1 MRLRVLPFEKE
12 GVRGGF
18 RNSDLQVF
26 NEMKISENW
35 LRAWVNPEIDSGTLS
50 DQLTMLGLEVD
61 DMAPA
66 AKPFSGV
73 VVGEVLT
80 VEQHPD
86 ADRLRVTTVNIGSG
100 EPLQIVCGAPNV
112 RAGMKA
118 PVATIGAVLPGD
130 FKIKKGKLRGVESQ
144 GMLCGASEIDLE
156 DKIDGLLELPADAP
170 VGVDIREYLELDDH
184 VIDISIT
191 PNRGDCFSIRGVARE
206 IGVINQL
213 PVAAPEIK
221 EVAAAIA
228 DHKNV
233 IVDTDGCPRYL
244 GRVIKNVNTK
254 APTPAWM
261 ERALARSGIRQHSIL
276 VDITNY
282 VLIEL
287 GQPLHAF
294 DGGKVEGAV
303 HVRQAAA
310 GEKLVLLNEQEV
322 ELQEDVM
329 VIADDAKALAI
340 AGIMGGLS
348 SSVTDE
354 TAEIFLESAFFAP
367 LHIAGRARRFGLH
380 TDASQR
386 YERGVDFELPMAA
399 MHRASQLIAELAGGE
414 FGPITA
420 VEQAALLPKREAIAL
435 NQAQVDQLLG
445 YAVEPAFI
453 SDALSRL
460 GCAVTVK
467 AEGEWTVVPPSHRYD
482 MAIYQDLIEEVAR
495 IHGYDNIQISLP
507 VMDVK
512 LAKYADQFELAQLRQ
527 TAVTLGYQ
535 EAISF
540 SFADAKLEKQL
551 NPQVQPLALANPI
564 SSDLAVMRSTLLSSL
579 IPCVQ
584 YNLNRQQSR
593 VRFFELGLRFDYQ
606 GASSI
611 HDLKQVPAFA
621 LIAAGPR
628 TAESWHG
635 KPAEMD
641 FFDFKGDVEEILAAA
656 RLKVEYVRSERA
668 WLHPGQSA
676 EILLN
681 GQSIGYLGRLH
692 PSLEAELDLSA
703 TWVAELDQQAIL
715 QTYVSNFTE
724 LSRFPSVRR
733 DIALLISDKINVSEI
748 QQLIEKTGGE
758 LLDSAWLFDV
768 YTGQGVEEGKRSLA
782 FALLW
787 QHPSRT
793 LEDAEIKSGMDNILQ
808 VLENTY
814 QATLRAS

>member
-1 MRLRVLPFEKE
+1 
-12 GVRGGF
+12 
-18 RNSDLQVF
+18 
-26 NEMKISENW
+26 MKISENW
-35 LRAWVNPEIDSGTLS
+35 LRTWVNPAIDSEKLS

-61 DMAPA
+61 DLSPA
-66 AKPFSGV
+66 AKPFTGV

-170 VGVDIREYLELDDH
+170 VGVNVREYLDLDDN

-191 PNRGDCFSIRGVARE
+191 PNRGDCFSIRGIARE

-213 PVAAPEIK
+213 PVTAPEIK
-221 EVAAAIA
+221 EVAATLA
-228 DHKNV
+228 DEKKV
-233 IVDTDGCPRYL
+233 VVETEGCPRYL

-254 APTPAWM
+254 APTPEWM
-261 ERALARSGIRQHSIL
+261 ERALVRAGIRQHSIL

-282 VLIEL
+282 VLMEL

-294 DGGKVEGAV
+294 DGGKVQGSV
-303 HVRQAAA
+303 HVRQAKA

-322 ELQEDVM
+322 ELQDDVM
-329 VIADDAKALAI
+329 VIADAEKALAI

-354 TAEIFLESAFFAP
+354 TTEIFLESAFFAP

-386 YERGVDFELPMAA
+386 YERGVDFELPMIA

-414 FGPITA
+414 FVPIIVPA
-420 VEQAALLPKREAIAL
+420 RPALFPTREAIEL
-435 NQAQVDQLLG
+435 VHAQGAQLLG
-445 YAVEPAFI
+445 QTVRSDFI
-453 SDALSRL
+453 TDALTRL
-460 GCAVTVK
+460 GCSVTVK
-467 AEGEWTVVPPSHRYD
+467 AKGQWSVVPPSHRYD

-507 VMDVK
+507 VIDVK
-512 LAKYADQFELAQLRQ
+512 LAKYEDQFELTQLRQ

-540 SFADAKLEKQL
+540 SFADLKLEKQL
-551 NPQVQPLALANPI
+551 NPEVNPLALANPI

-584 YNLNRQQSR
+584 YNVNRQQNR

-606 GASSI
+606 NAASI
-611 HDLKQVPAFA
+611 HDLKQIPTFA
-621 LIAAGPR
+621 LIATGSR
-628 TAESWHG
+628 TPETWHG
-635 KPAEMD
+635 KAQPMD
-641 FFDFKGDVEEILAAA
+641 FFDFKGDIEEILAAA
-656 RLKVEYVRSERA
+656 RLNVEYVRSERS

-676 EILLN
+676 EILVN

-692 PSLEAELDLSA
+692 PSLEDELDLA
-703 TWVAELDQQAIL
+703 MTWVAELDQSAVL

-748 QQLIEKTGGE
+748 QGLIEKTGGE
-758 LLDSAWLFDV
+758 LLGSTWLFDV

>member
-1 MRLRVLPFEKE
+1 
-12 GVRGGF
+12 
-18 RNSDLQVF
+18 
-26 NEMKISENW
+26 MKISENW
-35 LRAWVNPEIDSGTLS
+35 LRTWVNPAIDSDTLS

-61 DMAPA
+61 ELVPA
-66 AKPFSGV
+66 AKPFTGV
-73 VVGEVLT
+73 VIGEVLT
-80 VEQHPD
+80 VVQHPD

-100 EPLQIVCGAPNV
+100 ESLQIVCGAPNV
-112 RAGMKA
+112 CVGMKM

-170 VGVDIREYLELDDH
+170 VGTNIREYLNLDDH
-184 VIDISIT
+184 VVDISIT

-213 PVAAPEIK
+213 PVTAPEIQ
-221 EVAAAIA
+221 EVAATIA
-228 DHKNV
+228 DQKQV
-233 IVDTDGCPRYL
+233 VVTTDGCPRYL

-254 APTPAWM
+254 AATPAWM
-261 ERALARSGIRQHSIL
+261 EQALARSGIRQHSIL

-282 VLIEL
+282 VLMEL

-294 DGGKVEGAV
+294 DGGQVQGSV
-303 HVRQAAA
+303 HVRQASAN
-310 GEKLVLLNEQEV
+310 EKLVLLNEQEI
-322 ELQEDVM
+322 ELTEDVM
-329 VIADDAKALAI
+329 VIADDVKALAI

-354 TAEIFLESAFFAP
+354 TTEIFLESAFFAP
-367 LHIAGRARRFGLH
+367 LHIAGRARRYGLH

-386 YERGVDFELPMAA
+386 YERGVDFELPMIA
-399 MHRASQLIAELAGGE
+399 MQRASQLIQTLAGGD
-414 FGPITA
+414 FGPIT
-420 VEQAALLPKREAIAL
+420 VSEKTELLPKREVIEL

-445 YAVEPAFI
+445 YQVPTAFI
-453 SDALSRL
+453 TDALQRL
-460 GCAVTVK
+460 GCAVTVT

-507 VMDVK
+507 VIDVK
-512 LAKYADQFELAQLRQ
+512 LAKHQDQFELTQLRQ
-527 TAVTLGYQ
+527 TLVTLGYQ

-540 SFADAKLEKQL
+540 SFADLKLEKQL
-551 NPQVQPLALANPI
+551 NSQVNPLALANPI

-584 YNLNRQQSR
+584 YNINRQQSR

-606 GASSI
+606 NAKSI
-611 HDLKQVPAFA
+611 EDLKQIPTLAM
-621 LIAAGPR
+621 IAVGSKQI
-628 TAESWHG
+628 ESWHG
-635 KPAEMD
+635 KAQVMD
-641 FFDFKGDVEEILAAA
+641 FFDLKGEVEEILAAG
-656 RLKVEYVRSERA
+656 RVQVEYVRSDRE

-676 EILLN
+676 EILVD
-681 GQSIGYLGRLH
+681 GKSVGYLGRLH
-692 PSLEAELDLSA
+692 PSLENALDLST
-703 TWVAELDQQAIL
+703 TWIAELDQSAVL

-733 DIALLISDKINVSEI
+733 DIALVISDKINVSEI

-758 LLDSAWLFDV
+758 LLDSTWLFDV
-768 YTGQGVEEGKRSLA
+768 YTGQGVEQGKRSLA

-793 LEDAEIKSGMDNILQ
+793 LEDAEIKSGMDHIIQ
-808 VLENTY
+808 VLEDTY

>member
-1 MRLRVLPFEKE
+1 
-12 GVRGGF
+12 
-18 RNSDLQVF
+18 
-26 NEMKISENW
+26 MKISENW
-35 LRAWVNPEIDSGTLS
+35 LRTWVNPAIDSDTLS

-61 DMAPA
+61 ELVPA
-66 AKPFSGV
+66 AKPFTGV
-73 VVGEVLT
+73 VIGEVLT
-80 VEQHPD
+80 VVQHPD

-112 RAGMKA
+112 RVGMKA

-170 VGVDIREYLELDDH
+170 VGTNIREYLNLDDH

-213 PVAAPEIK
+213 PVTAPEIQ
-221 EVAAAIA
+221 EVAATIA
-228 DHKNV
+228 DQKQV
-233 IVDTDGCPRYL
+233 VVTTDGCPRYL

-254 APTPAWM
+254 AATPAWM
-261 ERALARSGIRQHSIL
+261 EQALARSGIRQHSIL

-282 VLIEL
+282 VLMEL

-294 DGGKVEGAV
+294 DGGQVQGSV
-303 HVRQAAA
+303 HVRQASAN
-310 GEKLVLLNEQEV
+310 EKLVLLNEQEI
-322 ELQEDVM
+322 ELTEDVM
-329 VIADDAKALAI
+329 VIADDVKALAI

-354 TAEIFLESAFFAP
+354 TTEIFLESAFFAP
-367 LHIAGRARRFGLH
+367 LHIAGRARRYGLH

-386 YERGVDFELPMAA
+386 YERGVDFELPMIA
-399 MHRASQLIAELAGGE
+399 MHRASQLIQTLAGGD
-414 FGPITA
+414 FGPIT
-420 VEQAALLPKREAIAL
+420 VSEKTELLPKREAIKL

-445 YAVEPAFI
+445 YQVPTAFI
-453 SDALSRL
+453 TDALQRL
-460 GCAVTVK
+460 GCAVTVT
-467 AEGEWTVVPPSHRYD
+467 AEGKWTVVPPSHRYD

-507 VMDVK
+507 VIDVK
-512 LAKYADQFELAQLRQ
+512 LAKHQDQFELTQLRQ
-527 TAVTLGYQ
+527 TLVTLGYQ

-540 SFADAKLEKQL
+540 SFADLKLEKQL
-551 NPQVQPLALANPI
+551 NSQVNSLALANPI

-584 YNLNRQQSR
+584 YNINRQQSR

-606 GASSI
+606 NAKSI
-611 HDLKQVPAFA
+611 EDLKQIPTLAM
-621 LIAAGPR
+621 IAVGSKQI
-628 TAESWHG
+628 ESWHG
-635 KPAEMD
+635 KAQVMD
-641 FFDFKGDVEEILAAA
+641 FFDLKGEVEEILAAG
-656 RLKVEYVRSERA
+656 RVQVEYVRSDRE

-676 EILLN
+676 EILVD
-681 GQSIGYLGRLH
+681 GKSVGYLGRLH
-692 PSLEAELDLSA
+692 PSLENALDLST
-703 TWVAELDQQAIL
+703 TWIAELDQSAVL

-733 DIALLISDKINVSEI
+733 DIALVISDKINVSEI

-758 LLDSAWLFDV
+758 LLDSTWLFDV
-768 YTGQGVEEGKRSLA
+768 YTGQGVEQGKRSLA

-793 LEDAEIKSGMDNILQ
+793 LEDAEIKSGMDHIIQ
-808 VLENTY
+808 VLEDTY

>member
-1 MRLRVLPFEKE
+1 
-12 GVRGGF
+12 
-18 RNSDLQVF
+18 
-26 NEMKISENW
+26 MKISENW
-35 LRAWVNPEIDSGTLS
+35 LRTWVNPAIDSDTLS

-61 DMAPA
+61 ELVPA
-66 AKPFSGV
+66 AKPFTGV
-73 VVGEVLT
+73 VIGEVLT
-80 VEQHPD
+80 VVQHPD

-112 RAGMKA
+112 RVGMKA

-170 VGVDIREYLELDDH
+170 VGTNIREYLNLDDH

-213 PVAAPEIK
+213 PVTAPEIQ
-221 EVAAAIA
+221 EVAAT
-228 DHKNV
+228 
-233 IVDTDGCPRYL
+233 IVDQKQVVVTTDGCPRYL

-261 ERALARSGIRQHSIL
+261 EQALARSGIRQHSIL

-282 VLIEL
+282 VLMEI

-294 DGGKVEGAV
+294 DGGQVQGSV
-303 HVRQAAA
+303 HVRQASAN
-310 GEKLVLLNEQEV
+310 EKLVLLNEQEI
-322 ELQEDVM
+322 ELTEDVM
-329 VIADDAKALAI
+329 VIADDVKALAI

-354 TAEIFLESAFFAP
+354 TTEIFLESAFFAP
-367 LHIAGRARRFGLH
+367 LHIAGRARRYGLH

-386 YERGVDFELPMAA
+386 YERGVDFELPMIA
-399 MHRASQLIAELAGGE
+399 MQRASQLIQTLAGGD
-414 FGPITA
+414 FGPIT
-420 VEQAALLPKREAIAL
+420 VSEKTELLPKREAIEL

-445 YAVEPAFI
+445 YQVPTAFI
-453 SDALSRL
+453 TDALQRL
-460 GCAVTVK
+460 GCDVTVK

-507 VMDVK
+507 VIDVK
-512 LAKYADQFELAQLRQ
+512 LAKHQDQFELTQLRQ
-527 TAVTLGYQ
+527 TLVTLGYQ

-540 SFADAKLEKQL
+540 SFADLKLEKQL
-551 NPQVQPLALANPI
+551 NSQVNPLALANPI

-584 YNLNRQQSR
+584 YNINRQQSR

-606 GASSI
+606 NAKSI
-611 HDLKQVPAFA
+611 EDLKQIPTLAM
-621 LIAAGPR
+621 IAVGSKQI
-628 TAESWHG
+628 ESWHG
-635 KPAEMD
+635 KAQVMD
-641 FFDFKGDVEEILAAA
+641 FFDLKGEVEEILAAG
-656 RLKVEYVRSERA
+656 RVHVEYVRSDRE

-676 EILLN
+676 EILVD
-681 GQSIGYLGRLH
+681 GKSVGYLGRLH
-692 PSLEAELDLSA
+692 PSLENALDLST
-703 TWVAELDQQAIL
+703 TWIAELDQSAVL

-733 DIALLISDKINVSEI
+733 DIALVISDKINVSEI

-758 LLDSAWLFDV
+758 LLDSTWLFDV
-768 YTGQGVEEGKRSLA
+768 YTGQGVEQGKRSLA

-793 LEDAEIKSGMDNILQ
+793 LEDAEIKSGMDHIIQ
-808 VLENTY
+808 VLEDTY

>member
-1 MRLRVLPFEKE
+1 
-12 GVRGGF
+12 
-18 RNSDLQVF
+18 
-26 NEMKISENW
+26 MKISENW
-35 LRAWVNPEIDSGTLS
+35 LRTWVNPAIDSDKLS

-61 DMAPA
+61 DLTPA
-66 AKPFSGV
+66 AKPFTGV

-86 ADRLRVTTVNIGSG
+86 ADRLRVTTVNIGTG

-156 DKIDGLLELPADAP
+156 DKIDGLLELPSDAP
-170 VGVDIREYLELDDH
+170 VGVNIREYLELDDN

-191 PNRGDCFSIRGVARE
+191 PNRGDCFSIRGIARE

-213 PVAAPEIK
+213 PVTAPEIK
-221 EVAAAIA
+221 EVAATIA
-228 DHKNV
+228 DEKKV
-233 IVDTDGCPRYL
+233 VVETEGCPRYL

-254 APTPAWM
+254 APTPVWM

-282 VLIEL
+282 VLMEL

-294 DGGKVEGAV
+294 DGGKVQGAV
-303 HVRQAAA
+303 HVRQATAA
-310 GEKLVLLNEQEV
+310 EKLTLLNEQEV
-322 ELQEDVM
+322 ELSEKVM
-329 VIADDAKALAI
+329 VIADDEKALAI

-348 SSVTDE
+348 SAVSDT
-354 TAEIFLESAFFAP
+354 TTEIFLESAFFAP
-367 LHIAGRARRFGLH
+367 LAIAGRARSFGLH

-386 YERGVDFELPMAA
+386 YERGVDFELPMIA
-399 MHRASQLIAELAGGE
+399 MNRASQLIAELAGGE
-414 FGPITA
+414 FGPITVA
-420 VEQAALLPKREAIAL
+420 EKAELLPQREAIAL
-435 NQAQVDQLLG
+435 EQAQVDQLLG
-445 YAVEPAFI
+445 YVVESDFI
-453 SDALSRL
+453 TDALTRL
-460 GCAVTVK
+460 GCEVTVV
-467 AEGEWTVVPPSHRYD
+467 AEDQWSVVPPSYRFD

-507 VMDVK
+507 VMDVQ
-512 LAKYADQFELAQLRQ
+512 LAKYQDQFETAQLRQ
-527 TAVTLGYQ
+527 TLVTLGYQ

-540 SFADAKLEKQL
+540 SFADLKLEKQL
-551 NPQVQPLALANPI
+551 NPAVNPLALANPI

-584 YNLNRQQSR
+584 HNVNRQQSR

-606 GASSI
+606 NAASI
-611 HDLKQVPAFA
+611 HDLKQIPTLAI
-621 LIAAGPR
+621 IATGAK
-628 TAESWHG
+628 TAENWHA
-635 KPAEMD
+635 KPQAMD
-641 FFDFKGDVEEILAAA
+641 FFDFKGEVEEVLAAA
-656 RLKVEYVRSERA
+656 RLNVEYVRSERS

-676 EILLN
+676 EILID
-681 GQSIGYLGRLH
+681 GKSVGYLGRLH
-692 PSLEAELDLSA
+692 PSLENDLDLST
-703 TWVAELDQQAIL
+703 TWVAELDQSAVL

-733 DIALLISDKINVSEI
+733 DIALLINDKINVSEI

-758 LLDSAWLFDV
+758 LLDSTWLFDV

-782 FALLW
+782 FAVLW
-787 QHPSRT
+787 QHPTRT

-808 VLENTY
+808 VLQDTY

>member
-1 MRLRVLPFEKE
+1 
-12 GVRGGF
+12 
-18 RNSDLQVF
+18 
-26 NEMKISENW
+26 MKISENW
-35 LRAWVNPEIDSGTLS
+35 LRTWVNPAIDSDTLS

-61 DMAPA
+61 ELASV
-66 AKPFSGV
+66 AKPFTGV

-170 VGVDIREYLELDDH
+170 VGVNIREYLKLDDN

-191 PNRGDCFSIRGVARE
+191 PNRGDCFSIRGIARE
-206 IGVINQL
+206 VAVINQL
-213 PVAAPEIK
+213 QMNEPEIK
-221 EVAAAIA
+221 SVDATITDEKKV
-228 DHKNV
+228 V
-233 IVDTDGCPRYL
+233 INTDGAPRYL
-244 GRVIKNVNTK
+244 GRVIKNVNVK
-254 APTPAWM
+254 AATPEWM
-261 ERALARSGIRQHSIL
+261 EQALARSGIRTHSIL
-276 VDITNY
+276 VDVTNY
-282 VLIEL
+282 VLMEL
-287 GQPLHAF
+287 GQPMHAF
-294 DGGKVEGAV
+294 DLAKIEGTV
-303 HVRQAAA
+303 HVRQAQPQ
-310 GEKLVLLNEQEV
+310 EKLQLLNDQEV

-329 VIADDAKALAI
+329 VIADDQKALAI
-340 AGIMGGLS
+340 AGIMGGLA
-348 SSVTDE
+348 SSVTDD
-354 TAEIFLESAFFAP
+354 TTDIFLESAFFAP
-367 LHIAGRARRFGLH
+367 LAIAGRARRFGLH
-380 TDASQR
+380 TDSSQR
-386 YERGVDFELPMAA
+386 YERGVDFELPLIA
-399 MHRASQLIAELAGGE
+399 MNRASQLIQELVGGE
-414 FGPITA
+414 FGPITVA
-420 VEQAALLPKREAIAL
+420 EKSDLLPKREAIEL
-435 NQAQVDQLLG
+435 KQVQVDQLLG
-445 YAVEPAFI
+445 YKVAAEFI
-453 SDALSRL
+453 TDALTRL
-460 GCAVTVK
+460 GCEVTVQ
-467 AEGEWTVVPPSHRYD
+467 ANGEWSVVPPSHRYD

-495 IHGYDNIQISLP
+495 IDGYDNIQISLP
-507 VMDVK
+507 SMDVQ
-512 LAKYADQFELAQLRQ
+512 LAKYQDRFEIAQLRQ
-527 TAVTLGYQ
+527 TVVTLGYQ

-551 NPQVQPLALANPI
+551 NPQVSPLMLANPI
-564 SSDLAVMRSTLLSSL
+564 SSDLAAMRSTLLSSL

-606 GASSI
+606 NANSI
-611 HDLKQVPAFA
+611 QDLKQIPTLA
-621 LIAAGPR
+621 LVAVGSREP
-628 TAESWHG
+628 ESWHA
-635 KPAEMD
+635 KPQPMD
-641 FFDFKGDVEEILAAA
+641 FFDFKGEVEEILAAG
-656 RLKVEYVRSERA
+656 RVKVEYVRSERP

-676 EILLN
+676 EILVD

-692 PSLEAELDLSA
+692 PSLENELDLST
-703 TWVAELDQQAIL
+703 TWVAELDQAAVL
-715 QTYVSNFTE
+715 QSYVSNFTE

-733 DIALLISDKINVSEI
+733 DIALLISDNINVRDI

-758 LLDSAWLFDV
+758 LLDSTWLFDV

-793 LEDAEIKSGMDNILQ
+793 LEDAEIKSGMDNIIQ

>member
-1 MRLRVLPFEKE
+1 
-12 GVRGGF
+12 
-18 RNSDLQVF
+18 
-26 NEMKISENW
+26 MKISENW
-35 LRAWVNPEIDSGTLS
+35 LRTWVNPAIDSEKLS

-61 DMAPA
+61 DLSPA
-66 AKPFSGV
+66 AKPFTGV

-170 VGVDIREYLELDDH
+170 VGVNVREYLDLDDN

-191 PNRGDCFSIRGVARE
+191 PNRGDCFSIRGIARE

-213 PVAAPEIK
+213 PVTAPEIK
-221 EVAAAIA
+221 EVAATLA
-228 DHKNV
+228 DEKKV
-233 IVDTDGCPRYL
+233 VVETEGCARYL

-254 APTPAWM
+254 APTPEWM
-261 ERALARSGIRQHSIL
+261 ERALVRAGIRQHSIL

-282 VLIEL
+282 VLMEL

-294 DGGKVEGAV
+294 DGGKVQGSV
-303 HVRQAAA
+303 HVRQAKA

-322 ELQEDVM
+322 ELQDDVM
-329 VIADDAKALAI
+329 VIADDEKALAI

-354 TAEIFLESAFFAP
+354 TTEIFLESAFFAP

-386 YERGVDFELPMAA
+386 YERGVDFELPLIA

-414 FGPITA
+414 FGPIVVA
-420 VEQAALLPKREAIAL
+420 EKPELLPKRETIEL
-435 NQAQVDQLLG
+435 EQAQVDQLLG
-445 YAVEPAFI
+445 YTIESDFI
-453 SDALSRL
+453 TDALTRL
-460 GCAVTVK
+460 GCEVTVK
-467 AEGEWTVVPPSHRYD
+467 AEGQWLVVPPSHRYD

-507 VMDVK
+507 VIDVK
-512 LAKYADQFELAQLRQ
+512 LAKYEDQFELTQLRQ

-540 SFADAKLEKQL
+540 SFADLKLEKQL
-551 NPQVQPLALANPI
+551 NPDVNPLALANPI

-584 YNLNRQQSR
+584 YNVNRQQNR

-606 GASSI
+606 NAASI
-611 HDLKQVPAFA
+611 HDLKQIPTFA
-621 LIAAGPR
+621 LIATGSR
-628 TAESWHG
+628 TPETWHG
-635 KPAEMD
+635 KAQPMD
-641 FFDFKGDVEEILAAA
+641 FFDFKGDIEEILAAA
-656 RLKVEYVRSERA
+656 RLDVEYVRSERS

-676 EILLN
+676 EILVD
-681 GQSIGYLGRLH
+681 GKSIGYFGRLH
-692 PSLEAELDLSA
+692 PSLEDELDLA
-703 TWVAELDQQAIL
+703 TTWVAELDQSAVL

-733 DIALLISDKINVSEI
+733 DIALLISDKINVSKI
-748 QQLIEKTGGE
+748 QGLIEKTGGE
-758 LLDSAWLFDV
+758 LLGSTWLFDV

>member
-1 MRLRVLPFEKE
+1 
-12 GVRGGF
+12 
-18 RNSDLQVF
+18 
-26 NEMKISENW
+26 MKISENW
-35 LRAWVNPEIDSGTLS
+35 LRTWVNPAIDSDTLS

-61 DMAPA
+61 DLSPA
-66 AKPFSGV
+66 AKAFTGV

-80 VEQHPD
+80 VDQHPD
-86 ADRLRVTTVNIGSG
+86 ADRLRVTTVNIGTG

-130 FKIKKGKLRGVESQ
+130 FKIKKGKLRGIESQ

-156 DKIDGLLELPADAP
+156 DKIDGLLELPTDAP
-170 VGVDIREYLELDDH
+170 VGVNVREYLDLDDN

-191 PNRGDCFSIRGVARE
+191 PNRGDCFSIRGIARE

-213 PVAAPEIK
+213 PITALEVK
-221 EVAAAIA
+221 EVAATIT
-228 DHKNV
+228 DEKKV
-233 IVDTDGCPRYL
+233 IIETDGCPCYL
-244 GRVIKNVNTK
+244 CRVIKNVNTK
-254 APTPAWM
+254 APTPVWM

-282 VLIEL
+282 VLMEL

-303 HVRQAAA
+303 HVRQATAA
-310 GEKLVLLNEQEV
+310 EKLTLLNEQEV
-322 ELQEDVM
+322 ELSEKVM
-329 VIADDAKALAI
+329 VIADDNKALAI

-348 SSVTDE
+348 SAVSDT
-354 TAEIFLESAFFAP
+354 TTEIFLESAFFDQ
-367 LHIAGRARRFGLH
+367 LHIAGRARSFGLH

-386 YERGVDFELPMAA
+386 YERGVDFELPLIA
-399 MHRASQLIAELAGGE
+399 MHRASQLISEFAGGE
-414 FGPITA
+414 FGPITIA
-420 VEQAALLPKREAIAL
+420 EKTEFLPKRDAIEL

-445 YAVEPAFI
+445 YKVESDFI
-453 SDALSRL
+453 TDALTRL
-460 GCAVTVK
+460 GCTVTVK
-467 AEGEWTVVPPSHRYD
+467 AEGEWTVVPPSHRFD
-482 MAIYQDLIEEVAR
+482 MVIYQDLIEEVAR

-507 VMDVK
+507 VIDVK
-512 LAKYADQFELAQLRQ
+512 LAKYQDQFELAQLRQ
-527 TAVTLGYQ
+527 TIVTLGYQ

-540 SFADAKLEKQL
+540 SFADLKLEKQL
-551 NPQVQPLALANPI
+551 NPAVNPLALANPI

-584 YNLNRQQSR
+584 HNINRQQSR

-606 GASSI
+606 NAASI
-611 HDLKQVPAFA
+611 HDLKQIPTLA
-621 LIAAGPR
+621 LIAVGSK
-628 TAESWHG
+628 TVESWHG
-635 KPAEMD
+635 KPQIMD
-641 FFDFKGDVEEILAAA
+641 FFDFKGEVEEVLAAG
-656 RLKVEYVRSERA
+656 RLNFEYVRSEKS

-676 EILLN
+676 EILVD

-692 PSLEAELDLSA
+692 PSLESALDLGT
-703 TWVAELDQQAIL
+703 TWVAELDQKAVL

-733 DIALLISDKINVSEI
+733 DIALLINDKINVSEI
-748 QQLIEKTGGE
+748 QKLIEKTGGE
-758 LLDSAWLFDV
+758 LLDSTWLFDV
-768 YTGQGVEEGKRSLA
+768 YTGQGVEDGKRSLA

-808 VLENTY
+808 ILEQTY

>member
-1 MRLRVLPFEKE
+1 
-12 GVRGGF
+12 
-18 RNSDLQVF
+18 
-26 NEMKISENW
+26 MKISENW
-35 LRAWVNPEIDSGTLS
+35 LRTWVNPAIDSEKLS

-61 DMAPA
+61 DLSPA
-66 AKPFSGV
+66 AKPFTGV

-170 VGVDIREYLELDDH
+170 VGVNVREYLDLDDN

-191 PNRGDCFSIRGVARE
+191 PNRGDCFSIRGIARE

-213 PVAAPEIK
+213 PVTAPEIK
-221 EVAAAIA
+221 EVAATLA
-228 DHKNV
+228 DEKKV
-233 IVDTDGCPRYL
+233 FVETEGCARYL

-254 APTPAWM
+254 APTPEWM
-261 ERALARSGIRQHSIL
+261 ERALVRAGIRQHSIL

-282 VLIEL
+282 VLMEL

-294 DGGKVEGAV
+294 DGGKVQGSV
-303 HVRQAAA
+303 HVRQATA

-322 ELQEDVM
+322 ELQDDVM
-329 VIADDAKALAI
+329 VIADDEKALAI

-354 TAEIFLESAFFAP
+354 TTEIFLESAFFAP

-386 YERGVDFELPMAA
+386 YERGVDFELPMIA

-414 FGPITA
+414 FGPIIVA
-420 VEQAALLPKREAIAL
+420 EKSELLPKREAIEL
-435 NQAQVDQLLG
+435 EQAQVDQLLG
-445 YAVEPAFI
+445 YTVESDFI
-453 SDALSRL
+453 TDALTRL
-460 GCAVTVK
+460 GCEVTVK
-467 AEGEWTVVPPSHRYD
+467 AEGQWSVVPPSHRYD

-507 VMDVK
+507 VIDVK
-512 LAKYADQFELAQLRQ
+512 LAKYEDQFELTQLRQ

-540 SFADAKLEKQL
+540 SFADLKLEKQL
-551 NPQVQPLALANPI
+551 NPAVNPLALANPI

-584 YNLNRQQSR
+584 YNVNRQQNR

-606 GASSI
+606 NAASI
-611 HDLKQVPAFA
+611 HDLKQIPTFA
-621 LIAAGPR
+621 LIATGSR
-628 TAESWHG
+628 TTETWHG
-635 KPAEMD
+635 KAQPMD
-641 FFDFKGDVEEILAAA
+641 FFDFKGDIEEILAAA
-656 RLKVEYVRSERA
+656 RLDVEYVRSERS

-676 EILLN
+676 EILVN

-692 PSLEAELDLSA
+692 PSLEDELDLA
-703 TWVAELDQQAIL
+703 TTWVAELDQSAVL

-748 QQLIEKTGGE
+748 QGLIEKTGGE
-758 LLDSAWLFDV
+758 LLGSTWLFDV

>member
-1 MRLRVLPFEKE
+1 
-12 GVRGGF
+12 
-18 RNSDLQVF
+18 
-26 NEMKISENW
+26 MKISENW
-35 LRAWVNPEIDSGTLS
+35 LRTWVNPAIDSEKLS

-61 DMAPA
+61 DLSPA
-66 AKPFSGV
+66 AKPFTGV

-170 VGVDIREYLELDDH
+170 VGVNIREYLDLDDN

-191 PNRGDCFSIRGVARE
+191 PNRGDCFSIRGIARE

-213 PVAAPEIK
+213 PVTAPEIK
-221 EVAAAIA
+221 EVAASIA
-228 DHKNV
+228 DEKKV
-233 IVDTDGCPRYL
+233 VVSTEGCPRYL

-254 APTPAWM
+254 AATPEWM

-282 VLIEL
+282 VLMEL

-294 DGGKVEGAV
+294 DGAKVQGAV
-303 HVRQAAA
+303 QVRQANA
-310 GEKLVLLNEQEV
+310 GEKLILLNEQEV
-322 ELQEDVM
+322 ELQDDVM
-329 VIADDAKALAI
+329 VIADDEKALAI

-354 TAEIFLESAFFAP
+354 TTEIFLESAFFAP

-386 YERGVDFELPMAA
+386 YERGVDFELPLIAI
-399 MHRASQLIAELAGGE
+399 HRASQLISELAGGE
-414 FGPITA
+414 FGPITVAENAA
-420 VEQAALLPKREAIAL
+420 VLPTRDAIEL
-435 NQAQVDQLLG
+435 EQAQVDQLLG
-445 YAVEPAFI
+445 YNVNSDFI
-453 SDALSRL
+453 TGALTRL
-460 GCAVTVK
+460 GCEVTVK
-467 AEGEWTVVPPSHRYD
+467 AQGQWSVVPPSHRYD

-507 VMDVK
+507 VIDTK
-512 LAKYADQFELAQLRQ
+512 LAKYQDQFEVAQLRQ
-527 TAVTLGYQ
+527 TLVTLGYQ

-540 SFADAKLEKQL
+540 SFADLKLEKQL
-551 NPQVQPLALANPI
+551 NAAVNPLALANPI

-584 YNLNRQQSR
+584 YNINRQQSR

-606 GASSI
+606 NAASI
-611 HDLKQVPAFA
+611 HDLKQIPTLAM
-621 LIAAGPR
+621 IAVGAK

-635 KPAEMD
+635 KPQAMD
-641 FFDFKGDVEEILAAA
+641 FFDLKGEVEELLAAG
-656 RLKVEYVRSERA
+656 RVQVEYVRSERS

-676 EILLN
+676 EILVN

-692 PSLEAELDLSA
+692 PSLENELDLGT
-703 TWVAELDQQAIL
+703 TWVAELDQQAVL

-758 LLDSAWLFDV
+758 LLHSTWLFDV
-768 YTGQGVEEGKRSLA
+768 YTGQGVEAGKRSLA

-787 QHPSRT
+787 QHPTRT

>member
-1 MRLRVLPFEKE
+1 
-12 GVRGGF
+12 
-18 RNSDLQVF
+18 
-26 NEMKISENW
+26 MKISENW
-35 LRAWVNPEIDSGTLS
+35 LRTWVNPAIDSDTLS

-61 DMAPA
+61 ELASV
-66 AKPFSGV
+66 AKPFTGV

-170 VGVDIREYLELDDH
+170 VGVNIREYLKLDDN

-191 PNRGDCFSIRGVARE
+191 PNRGDCFSIRGIARE
-206 IGVINQL
+206 VAVINQL
-213 PVAAPEIK
+213 QMNEPEIK
-221 EVAAAIA
+221 SVDATITDEKKV
-228 DHKNV
+228 V
-233 IVDTDGCPRYL
+233 INTDGAPRYL
-244 GRVIKNVNTK
+244 GRVIKNVNVK
-254 APTPAWM
+254 ASTPEWM
-261 ERALARSGIRQHSIL
+261 EQALARSGIRTHSIL
-276 VDITNY
+276 VDVTNY
-282 VLIEL
+282 VLMEL
-287 GQPLHAF
+287 GQPMHAL
-294 DGGKVEGAV
+294 DLAKIEGTV
-303 HVRQAAA
+303 HVRQAKLK
-310 GEKLVLLNEQEV
+310 EKLQLLNDQEV
-322 ELQEDVM
+322 ELQDDVM
-329 VIADDAKALAI
+329 VIADDQKALAI
-340 AGIMGGLS
+340 AGIMGGLA
-348 SSVTDE
+348 SSVTDD
-354 TAEIFLESAFFAP
+354 TTDIFLESAFFAP
-367 LHIAGRARRFGLH
+367 LAIAGRARRFGLH
-380 TDASQR
+380 TDSSQR
-386 YERGVDFELPMAA
+386 YERGVDFELPLIA
-399 MHRASQLIAELAGGE
+399 MNRASQLIQELAGGE
-414 FGPITA
+414 FGPITVA
-420 VEQAALLPKREAIAL
+420 EKADLLPKREAIEL
-435 NQAQVDQLLG
+435 KQAQVDQLLG
-445 YAVEPAFI
+445 YKVAAEFI
-453 SDALSRL
+453 TDALTRL
-460 GCAVTVK
+460 GCEVTVQ
-467 AEGEWTVVPPSHRYD
+467 ADGEWSVVPPSHRYD

-495 IHGYDNIQISLP
+495 IDGYDNIQISLP
-507 VMDVK
+507 SMDVQ
-512 LAKYADQFELAQLRQ
+512 LAKYQDRFEIAQLRQ
-527 TAVTLGYQ
+527 TVVTLGYQ

-551 NPQVQPLALANPI
+551 NPQVSPLMLANPI
-564 SSDLAVMRSTLLSSL
+564 SSDLAAMRSTLLSSL

-606 GASSI
+606 NANSI
-611 HDLKQVPAFA
+611 QDLKQIPTLA
-621 LIAAGPR
+621 LVAVGSREP
-628 TAESWHG
+628 ESWHA
-635 KPAEMD
+635 KPQPMD
-641 FFDFKGDVEEILAAA
+641 FFDFKGEVEEILAAG
-656 RLKVEYVRSERA
+656 RVKVEYIRSERP

-676 EILLN
+676 EILVD

-692 PSLEAELDLSA
+692 PSLENELDLSI
-703 TWVAELDQQAIL
+703 TWVAELDQAAVL
-715 QTYVSNFTE
+715 QSYVSNFTE

-733 DIALLISDKINVSEI
+733 DIALLISDNINVRDI

-758 LLDSAWLFDV
+758 LLDSTWLFDV

-793 LEDAEIKSGMDNILQ
+793 LEDAEIKSGMDNIIQ

>member
-1 MRLRVLPFEKE
+1 
-12 GVRGGF
+12 
-18 RNSDLQVF
+18 
-26 NEMKISENW
+26 MKISENW
-35 LRAWVNPEIDSGTLS
+35 LRTWVNPAIDSDKLS

-61 DMAPA
+61 ELAPA
-66 AKPFSGV
+66 AKPFTGV

-130 FKIKKGKLRGVESQ
+130 FKIKKGKLRGIESQ

-170 VGVDIREYLELDDH
+170 VGMNIREYLDLDDN

-191 PNRGDCFSIRGVARE
+191 PNRGDCFSIRGIARE

-213 PVAAPEIK
+213 PVTAPEIK
-221 EVAAAIA
+221 EVVATIS
-228 DHKNV
+228 DEKKV
-233 IVDTDGCPRYL
+233 VVSTEGCPRYL

-254 APTPAWM
+254 APTPEWM

-282 VLIEL
+282 VLMEL

-294 DGGKVEGAV
+294 DGGKVQGAV
-303 HVRQAAA
+303 HVRQAVEA
-310 GEKLVLLNEQEV
+310 EKLVLLNEQEV
-322 ELQEDVM
+322 ELNEKVM
-329 VIADDAKALAI
+329 VIADDEKALAI

-348 SSVTDE
+348 SAVSDAT
-354 TAEIFLESAFFAP
+354 TEIFLESAFFAP
-367 LHIAGRARRFGLH
+367 LHIAGRARSFGLH

-386 YERGVDFELPMAA
+386 YERGVDFELPLIA

-414 FGPITA
+414 FGPITVA
-420 VEQAALLPKREAIAL
+420 ENAALLPTRDAIEL

-445 YAVEPAFI
+445 YSVDSAFI
-453 SDALSRL
+453 TDALTRL
-460 GCAVTVK
+460 GCDVTVK
-467 AEGEWTVVPPSHRYD
+467 AEGEWSVVPPSHRYD
-482 MAIYQDLIEEVAR
+482 MVIYQDLIEEVAR

-507 VMDVK
+507 VIDVK
-512 LAKYADQFELAQLRQ
+512 LAKYQDQFELGQLRQ

-540 SFADAKLEKQL
+540 SFADLKLEKQL
-551 NPQVQPLALANPI
+551 NSHVKPLALANPI

-584 YNLNRQQSR
+584 YNVNRQQSR

-606 GASSI
+606 EANSI
-611 HDLKQVPAFA
+611 HDLKQIPTFG
-621 LIAAGPR
+621 LIATGSR
-628 TAESWHG
+628 TPESWHG
-635 KPAEMD
+635 KAQPMD
-641 FFDFKGDVEEILAAA
+641 FFDFKGDIEEILAAG
-656 RLKVEYVRSERA
+656 RVKVEYIRSKRS

-676 EILLN
+676 EILVN
-681 GQSIGYLGRLH
+681 GQSIGYFGRLH
-692 PSLEAELDLSA
+692 PSLEDELDLA
-703 TWVAELDQQAIL
+703 TTWVAELDQVAVL

-748 QQLIEKTGGE
+748 QGLIEKTGGE
-758 LLDSAWLFDV
+758 LLDSTWLFDV

>member
-1 MRLRVLPFEKE
+1 
-12 GVRGGF
+12 
-18 RNSDLQVF
+18 
-26 NEMKISENW
+26 MKISENW
-35 LRAWVNPEIDSGTLS
+35 LRTWVNPTIDSDTLS
-50 DQLTMLGLEVD
+50 NQLTMLGLEVD
-61 DMAPA
+61 DMEPA
-66 AKPFSGV
+66 AKPFTGV

-80 VEQHPD
+80 VVQHPD

-112 RAGMKA
+112 RVGMKA

-130 FKIKKGKLRGVESQ
+130 FKIKNGKLRGVESQ
-144 GMLCGASEIDLE
+144 GMLCGASEIDIE
-156 DKIDGLLELPADAP
+156 DKIDGLLELPSDAP
-170 VGVDIREYLELDDH
+170 VGVNIREYLDLDDH

-191 PNRGDCFSIRGVARE
+191 PNRGDCFSIRGIARE

-213 PVAAPEIK
+213 PVTAPEIK
-221 EVAAAIA
+221 QVAATIT
-228 DHKNV
+228 DEKKVV
-233 IVDTDGCPRYL
+233 ISTEGCPRYL

-254 APTPAWM
+254 ASTPVWM

-294 DGGKVEGAV
+294 DGGKVQGSV
-303 HVRQAAA
+303 QVRQATAA
-310 GEKLVLLNEQEV
+310 EKLTLLNEQEV
-322 ELQEDVM
+322 ELSEKVM

-348 SSVTDE
+348 SSITDA
-354 TAEIFLESAFFAP
+354 TTEIFLESAFFAQ
-367 LHIAGRARRFGLH
+367 LAIAGRARSFGLH

-386 YERGVDFELPMAA
+386 YERGVDFELPMVA
-399 MHRASQLIAELAGGE
+399 MHRASQLIQELAGGE
-414 FGPITA
+414 FGPITVA
-420 VEQAALLPKREAIAL
+420 EQAELLPTREAIEL

-445 YAVEPAFI
+445 YQVESDFI
-453 SDALSRL
+453 TDALMRL
-460 GCAVTVK
+460 GCTVTVK
-467 AEGEWTVVPPSHRYD
+467 AVGEWTVIPPSHRYD
-482 MAIYQDLIEEVAR
+482 MTIYQDLIEEVAR
-495 IHGYDNIQISLP
+495 IHGYDNIQMSLP
-507 VMDVK
+507 VIDVK
-512 LAKYADQFELAQLRQ
+512 LAKHQDQFELPQLRQ
-527 TAVTLGYQ
+527 TLVTLGYQ

-540 SFADAKLEKQL
+540 SFADLKLEKQL
-551 NPQVQPLALANPI
+551 NPSVNPLALANPI

-584 YNLNRQQSR
+584 YNINRQQSR

-606 GASSI
+606 NAQNI
-611 HDLKQVPAFA
+611 DDLKQIPTLAM
-621 LIAAGPR
+621 IAVGAKQ
-628 TAESWHG
+628 TESWHG
-635 KPAEMD
+635 KPQPMD
-641 FFDFKGDVEEILAAA
+641 FFDLKGEVEELLGAA
-656 RLKVEYVRSERA
+656 RVQAEFVRSTRE

-676 EILLN
+676 EILV
-681 GQSIGYLGRLH
+681 GGKSIGYLGRLH
-692 PSLEAELDLSA
+692 PSLEDELDLGT
-703 TWVAELDQQAIL
+703 TWVVELDQLAVL

-748 QQLIEKTGGE
+748 QQLIGRSGGE
-758 LLDSAWLFDV
+758 LLDSSWLFDV
-768 YTGQGVEEGKRSLA
+768 YTGQGVENGKRSLA

-793 LEDAEIKSGMDNILQ
+793 LEDAEIKSGMDHIIQ
-808 VLENTY
+808 VLESTY

>member
-1 MRLRVLPFEKE
+1 
-12 GVRGGF
+12 
-18 RNSDLQVF
+18 
-26 NEMKISENW
+26 MKISENW
-35 LRAWVNPEIDSGTLS
+35 LRTWVNPAIDSDTLS

-61 DMAPA
+61 ELAPV
-66 AKPFSGV
+66 AKPFTGV

-170 VGVDIREYLELDDH
+170 VGVNIREYLKLDDN

-191 PNRGDCFSIRGVARE
+191 PNRGDCFSIRGIARE
-206 IGVINQL
+206 IAVINQL
-213 PVAAPEIK
+213 QMNEPEIK
-221 EVAAAIA
+221 SVDATITDEKKV
-228 DHKNV
+228 V
-233 IVDTDGCPRYL
+233 ISTEGAPRYL
-244 GRVIKNVNTK
+244 GRVIKNVNVK
-254 APTPAWM
+254 AATPEWM
-261 ERALARSGIRQHSIL
+261 EQALARSGIRTHSIL
-276 VDITNY
+276 VDVTNY
-282 VLIEL
+282 VLMEL
-287 GQPLHAF
+287 GQPMHAF
-294 DGGKVEGAV
+294 DLAKIEGTV
-303 HVRQAAA
+303 QVRQAKPQ
-310 GEKLVLLNEQEV
+310 EKLQLLNDQEV

-329 VIADDAKALAI
+329 VIADDQKALAI
-340 AGIMGGLS
+340 AGIMGGLA
-348 SSVTDE
+348 SSVTDD
-354 TAEIFLESAFFAP
+354 TTDIFLESAFFAP
-367 LHIAGRARRFGLH
+367 LAIAGRARRFGLH
-380 TDASQR
+380 TDSSQR
-386 YERGVDFELPMAA
+386 YERGVDFELPLIA
-399 MHRASQLIAELAGGE
+399 MNRASQLIQELAGGE
-414 FGPITA
+414 FGPITIA
-420 VEQAALLPKREAIAL
+420 EKSDLLTKREAIEL
-435 NQAQVDQLLG
+435 KQAQVDQLLG
-445 YAVEPAFI
+445 YQVAAEFI
-453 SDALSRL
+453 TDALTRL
-460 GCAVTVK
+460 GCEVTVK
-467 AEGEWTVVPPSHRYD
+467 ADGEWSVVPPSHRYD

-495 IHGYDNIQISLP
+495 IDGYDNIQISLP
-507 VMDVK
+507 SMDVQ
-512 LAKYADQFELAQLRQ
+512 LAKYQDRFEIAQLRQ
-527 TAVTLGYQ
+527 TVVTLGYQ

-551 NPQVQPLALANPI
+551 NPQVNPLMLANPI
-564 SSDLAVMRSTLLSSL
+564 SSDLAAMRSTLLSSL

-606 GASSI
+606 DANSI
-611 HDLKQVPAFA
+611 QDLRQIPTLA
-621 LIAAGPR
+621 LIAVGSREP
-628 TAESWHG
+628 ESWHA
-635 KPAEMD
+635 KPQPMD
-641 FFDFKGDVEEILAAA
+641 FFDFKGEVEEVLAAG
-656 RLKVEYVRSERA
+656 RVKVEYVRSERS

-676 EILLN
+676 EILVD
-681 GQSIGYLGRLH
+681 GKSIGYLGRLH
-692 PSLEAELDLSA
+692 PSLENELDLST
-703 TWVAELDQQAIL
+703 TWVAELDQAAVL
-715 QTYVSNFTE
+715 QSYVSNFTE

-733 DIALLISDKINVSEI
+733 DIALLISDNINVRDI

-758 LLDSAWLFDV
+758 LLDSTWLFDV

-793 LEDAEIKSGMDNILQ
+793 LEDAEIKSGMDNIIQ

>member
-1 MRLRVLPFEKE
+1 
-12 GVRGGF
+12 
-18 RNSDLQVF
+18 
-26 NEMKISENW
+26 MKISENW
-35 LRAWVNPEIDSGTLS
+35 LRTWVNPAIDSDTLS

-61 DMAPA
+61 ELAPA
-66 AKPFSGV
+66 AKAFTGV

-112 RAGMKA
+112 RVGMKA

-130 FKIKKGKLRGVESQ
+130 FKIKKGKLRGIESQ

-170 VGVDIREYLELDDH
+170 VGVNIREYLELDDN

-191 PNRGDCFSIRGVARE
+191 PNRGDCFSIRGIARE

-213 PVAAPEIK
+213 PLTAPEIK
-221 EVAAAIA
+221 EVAATIS
-228 DHKNV
+228 DEKKV
-233 IVDTDGCPRYL
+233 VVSTEGCPRYL

-254 APTPAWM
+254 APTPLWM

-282 VLIEL
+282 VLMEL

-294 DGGKVEGAV
+294 DGGKVEGSV
-303 HVRQAAA
+303 QVRQATAA
-310 GEKLVLLNEQEV
+310 EKLTLLNEQDV
-322 ELQEDVM
+322 ELSEDVM
-329 VIADDAKALAI
+329 VIADDKKALAI

-354 TAEIFLESAFFAP
+354 TTEIFLESAFFAP
-367 LHIAGRARRFGLH
+367 LAIAGRARKFGLH

-386 YERGVDFELPMAA
+386 YERGVDFELPIVA
-399 MHRASQLIAELAGGE
+399 MHRASQLIQELAGGE
-414 FGPITA
+414 FGPITIA
-420 VEQAALLPKREAIAL
+420 ENQTVLPTREAIEL

-445 YAVEPAFI
+445 YQVESDFI
-453 SDALSRL
+453 TDALQRL

-467 AEGEWTVVPPSHRYD
+467 AVGEWSVVPPSHRYD
-482 MAIYQDLIEEVAR
+482 MAIYQDLIEEVTR

-507 VMDVK
+507 VIDVK
-512 LAKYADQFELAQLRQ
+512 LAKYQDQFELPQLRQ
-527 TAVTLGYQ
+527 TLVTLGYQ

-540 SFADAKLEKQL
+540 SFADLKLEKQL
-551 NPQVQPLALANPI
+551 NSAVNPLALANPI

-584 YNLNRQQSR
+584 YNINRQQSR

-606 GASSI
+606 DAANI
-611 HDLKQVPAFA
+611 HDLKQIPTLAM
-621 LIAAGPR
+621 IATGGK
-628 TAESWHG
+628 TTESWHG
-635 KPAEMD
+635 KSQPMD
-641 FFDFKGDVEEILAAA
+641 FFDLKGEVEEIFASA
-656 RLKVEYVRSERA
+656 RVDVEYVRSERT

-676 EILLN
+676 EILVN
-681 GQSIGYLGRLH
+681 GESVGYLGRLH
-692 PSLEAELDLSA
+692 PSLEESLDLTP
-703 TWVAELDQQAIL
+703 TWVVEVDQSIVL

-733 DIALLISDKINVSEI
+733 DIALLINDKINVSEI

-758 LLDSAWLFDV
+758 LLDSTWLFDV

-782 FALLW
+782 FAILW

-793 LEDAEIKSGMDNILQ
+793 LEDAEIKSGMDHIIQ
-808 VLENTY
+808 VLQDTY